1 MGEISTATRE
11 QNSGIEQINAA
22 LTEMDSVTQQNAAL
36 VQQTSSAAS
45 ALEGQARELADL
57 MATFRIDESAASAVV
72 LTHKGASH
80 QHDGH
85 IEPAPRQQ
93 ATQSKK
99 EAVDEWDEF

>member
-1 MGEISTATRE
+1 
-11 QNSGIEQINAA
+11 
-22 LTEMDSVTQQNAAL
+22 

-57 MATFRIDESAASAVV
+57 MATFRIDESATSAVA
-72 LTHKGASH
+72 LTHKDTT
-80 QHDGH
+80 QQQQVDGR